1 MTRTVVGSFD
11 GYYAAQRAA
20 HALLEDGFRE
30 EELSVIASNVA
41 GNYTPDGLPGD
52 EAASNA
58 ATGAVAGGL
67 MGGAAGVV
75 LSMVTLAIPGL
86 GPIVAAGPL
95 LAGLTGASAGAVA
108 GGVIGAL
115 TDEGVPQEHATYYAE
130 AVRRGG
136 ALVIVRIDDVRA
148 DRAAE
153 ILRANGGI
161 DIDERATRWRD
172 NGWTGWDGSARP
184 YTVEEA
190 ENERR
195 LYGMHADPLSGLP
208 LTLDPEGDNLRS
220 STIRHS

>member
-11 GYYAAQRAA
+11 SYRAAQRAA
-20 HALLEDGFRE
+20 QALLEDGFRE
-30 EELSVIASNVA
+30 EELSVVASTLA
-41 GNYTPDGLPGD
+41 GEFKPDALPGSD
-52 EAASNA
+52 APSNT
-58 ATGAVAGGL
+58 ATGAVTGGL
-67 MGGAAGVV
+67 VGGAAGVV
-75 LSMVTLAIPGL
+75 LSMAALAIPGL
-86 GPIVAAGPL
+86 GPVVAAGPL

-115 TDEGVPQEHATYYAE
+115 TDEGVPEERAMYYAE

-136 ALVIVRIDDVRA
+136 ALVTVRADDVRA

-161 DIDERATRWRD
+161 DIDERASRWRD

-184 YTVEEA
+184 YTAEEA

-195 LYGMHADPLSGLP
+195 LYGMHADPLTGLP
-208 LTLDPEGDNLRS
+208 LTLDPEGDNRRA
-220 STIRHS
+220 STIHR